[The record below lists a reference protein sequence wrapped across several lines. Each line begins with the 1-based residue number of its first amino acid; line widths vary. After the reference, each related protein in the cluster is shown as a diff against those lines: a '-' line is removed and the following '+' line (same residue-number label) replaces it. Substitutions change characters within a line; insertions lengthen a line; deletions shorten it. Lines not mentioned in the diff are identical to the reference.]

1 MKAMPSG
8 TSMRPSIP
16 ERKKRGTKLT
26 TIISVEFRIGIRT
39 SLEALN
45 TTWITE
51 RRSLSGRRRF
61 SRNRLYTFS
70 TSTMASSTSEPMAMA
85 IPPRLMVLMVSPMK
99 CKVRMETSSER
110 GSVTSEMTVV
120 RTLARNR
127 NKTMTT
133 KMPPSKSDFFTLLME
148 LSMKRLWRKM
158 SVDTFTSG
166 GRFFCRSFSEA
177 SSLSVS
183 SNVLVE
189 GCLVT
194 VISTA
199 GFPLS
204 EAVPSLGAFG
214 PIRTSAMSSSSTGAL
229 LMLFTTALPN

>member
-99 CKVRMETSSER
+99 CKVSMETSSER

-214 PIRTSAMSSSSTGAL
+214 PIRTSAMSSSSTGTL